1 MKKTFVSL
9 SALGIFFSNAYALEF
24 GGMGNV
30 SAGMGGAG
38 VALSSSPYGV
48 YYNPALLSADNKTKF
63 GYSIGIEYRQ
73 KNIDKIANVN
83 LSDITS
89 SPQSLESFRDI
100 LTDNHLSLITQNGIV
115 FQLSSSVIR
124 EEFGVL
130 ALAYF
135 GSAYATLSIAADPNR
150 MDLIINN
157 GSDYTKLTPND
168 VGGYDSTPTT
178 QADYQ
183 SHSLVYALEQGDAHK
198 VVTSTFFLS
207 EIPIGYAKTFY
218 FKNSNL
224 NLGIAAKLMNGVLS
238 TQDFYLSNTFSQ
250 NDFKNPFSKGSFE
263 SSTNFGV
270 DLGMMY
276 EIDFPQF
283 RYLTFGFVAK
293 DVNSPIFKYSSGNIT
308 IKPQYRVGI
317 AYNERY
323 FTIAIDGDILPN
335 DMLNFSYQKQQSQMI
350 GGGIKFDLKYLDLRA
365 GMMKDIRQD
374 DGLILT
380 AGINILGLFDIAIQT
395 GTKLGEARGYKIPR
409 YLDLRLGGSF
419 SF

>member
-1 MKKTFVSL
+1 
-9 SALGIFFSNAYALEF
+9 
-24 GGMGNV
+24 MGNV

-38 VALSSSPYGV
+38 VGLSSSPYGV

-89 SPQSLESFRDI
+89 SPQSLESFKDI

-115 FQLSSSVIR
+115 FQLASSVIR

-168 VGGYDSTPTT
+168 SGGYDSTPTT

-238 TQDFYLSNTFSQ
+238 TQDFYLGNTFSQ

-350 GGGIKFDLKYLDLRA
+350 GGGVKFDLKYLDLRA

-395 GTKLGEARGYKIPR
+395 GTKLGEAKGYKIPR

>member
-1 MKKTFVSL
+1 M
-9 SALGIFFSNAYALEF
+9 GIFFSNVYALEF

-263 SSTNFGV
+263 SSTNFGI

-293 DVNSPIFKYSSGNIT
+293 DVNSPIFKYSSGNVT

-350 GGGIKFDLKYLDLRA
+350 GGGVKFDLKYLDLRA

>member
-1 MKKTFVSL
+1 
-9 SALGIFFSNAYALEF
+9 
-24 GGMGNV
+24 MGNV

-263 SSTNFGV
+263 SSTNFGI

-350 GGGIKFDLKYLDLRA
+350 GGGVKFDLKYLDLRA

>member
-1 MKKTFVSL
+1 M
-9 SALGIFFSNAYALEF
+9 GIFFSNVYALEF

-263 SSTNFGV
+263 SSTNFGI

-350 GGGIKFDLKYLDLRA
+350 GGGVKFDLKYLDLRA

-380 AGINILGLFDIAIQT
+380 AGINILGIFDIAIQT

>member
-9 SALGIFFSNAYALEF
+9 SALGIFFSNAYTLEF

-270 DLGMMY
+270 DLGIMY

-350 GGGIKFDLKYLDLRA
+350 GGGVKFDLKYLDLRA

>member
-1 MKKTFVSL
+1 M
-9 SALGIFFSNAYALEF
+9 GIFFSNVYALEF

-135 GSAYATLSIAADPNR
+135 GSAYATLSIAVDPNR

-350 GGGIKFDLKYLDLRA
+350 GGGVKFDLKYLDLRA

>member
-1 MKKTFVSL
+1 M
-9 SALGIFFSNAYALEF
+9 GIFFSNAYALEF

-83 LSDITS
+83 FSDIAS

-115 FQLSSSVIR
+115 FQLASSVIR

-135 GSAYATLSIAADPNR
+135 GSAYATLSIATDPNR
-150 MDLIINN
+150 MDLIIQN
-157 GSDYTKLTPND
+157 GSDYNKLTPNGS
-168 VGGYDSTPTT
+168 GGYDSTPTT
-178 QADYQ
+178 EADYQ
-183 SHSLVYALEQGDAHK
+183 SHSLVYALQQGNAHK

-224 NLGIAAKLMNGVLS
+224 NLGIAAKLMNGILS
-238 TQDFYLSNTFSQ
+238 TQDIYLGNTFSQ

-263 SSTNFGV
+263 SSTNFGI

-276 EIDFPQF
+276 EIDFPEF

-350 GGGIKFDLKYLDLRA
+350 GGGVKFDLKYLDLRA

-395 GTKLGEARGYKIPR
+395 GTKLGEAKGYKIPR

>member
-1 MKKTFVSL
+1 M
-9 SALGIFFSNAYALEF
+9 GIFFSNVYALEF

-350 GGGIKFDLKYLDLRA
+350 GGGVKFDLKYLDLRA

-380 AGINILGLFDIAIQT
+380 AGINILGIFDIAIQT

>member
-1 MKKTFVSL
+1 
-9 SALGIFFSNAYALEF
+9 
-24 GGMGNV
+24 MGNV

-83 LSDITS
+83 LSDITF
-89 SPQSLESFRDI
+89 SPQSLESFKDI

-115 FQLSSSVIR
+115 FQLGSSVIR

-135 GSAYATLSIAADPNR
+135 GSAYATLSIATDPNR
-150 MDLIINN
+150 MDLIIHN
-157 GSDYTKLTPND
+157 GVDYTKLTPNAS
-168 VGGYDSTPTT
+168 GGYDSTPTT
-178 QADYQ
+178 EADYQ
-183 SHSLVYALEQGDAHK
+183 SHSLVYALQQGDAHK

-276 EIDFPQF
+276 EIDFPEF

-335 DMLNFSYQKQQSQMI
+335 DMLNFSDQKQQSQMI
-350 GGGIKFDLKYLDLRA
+350 GGGVKFDLKYLDLRA
-365 GMMKDIRQD
+365 GVMKDIRQD

-395 GTKLGEARGYKIPR
+395 GTKLGESSGYKIPR